1 MNAKEKLAVWMLAI
15 SASGS
20 GAFFIAQAFISEKE
34 GLALTAYQDGAKVWT
49 VCYGKT
55 EGVTRHTTMTKED
68 CDAWLASEIGKRMT
82 FVRQQLPVPLP
93 DTRLAALTSFCFNV
107 GLEPCAKS
115 TAFRLIGNGETERGC
130 KALLAWRYITRHG
143 QKVDCSKPNP
153 WCSGLWQRRQ
163 EEAAL
168 CLMEV
173 ENGL

>member
-1 MNAKEKLAVWMLAI
+1 MNAKEKLAVWLLATL
-15 SASGS
+15 ASGS

-49 VCYGKT
+49 VCQGKT
-55 EGVTRHTTMTKED
+55 EGVTRSTRLSRED
-68 CDAWLASEIGKRMT
+68 CDAWLSGEVAKRLA
-82 FVRQQLPVPLP
+82 FVKAQFPVELP

-115 TAFRLIGNGETERGC
+115 TAFRLIRQGETQKGC
-130 KALLAWRYITRHG
+130 RALLQWRYITRDG

-153 WCSGLWQRRQ
+153 YCAGLWQRRQ

-173 ENGL
+173 END